1 MIKLSKLI
9 LFFFLYPFKKIIKP
23 KKIVIFS
30 TNSPYRY
37 GGGPKFLFEYLS
49 KKNFDTYWWTKS
61 KKIKVHLLKKNLQF
75 FSILKPFHFLK
86 IIFLAKVVIN
96 SGDDHFDFCN
106 LLKKDK
112 RVKKICVGHG
122 SGPKLINKKKNHP
135 LKINFDYISFTSK
148 YSAKN
153 IGQRQFKIDV
163 EKIKLLGN
171 PKNDLF
177 FKKDKVKKFFEQ
189 KKISKFYQ
197 KKINKNSKII
207 FYAPTWRPYK
217 YDLPL
222 LNLKKFDINKFNS
235 YLKKNNMYFFFNNH
249 ILSEN
254 IKLINKNRIKF
265 VSSKTYPLFDTNEML
280 CECDIFCTDCSTL
293 STEAAILKKPQIIIF
308 PDLKR
313 FDKSRGFVEPFKKV
327 IPGDIIYSF
336 SDLLLAINSY
346 KNKKIY
352 INNFNKKI
360 EKYLDHYYDIKINN
374 SLLKHQNF
382 IREILNN

>member
-122 SGPKLINKKKNHP
+122 SGPKLINKKK
-135 LKINFDYISFTSK
+135 
-148 YSAKN
+148 
-153 IGQRQFKIDV
+153 
-163 EKIKLLGN
+163 
-171 PKNDLF
+171 
-177 FKKDKVKKFFEQ
+177 
-189 KKISKFYQ
+189 
-197 KKINKNSKII
+197 KII
-207 FYAPTWRPYK
+207 HLRLILIIFLLQANI
-217 YDLPL
+217 PL
-222 LNLKKFDINKFNS
+222 RTLVRDNLKLM
-235 YLKKNNMYFFFNNH
+235 LKK
-249 ILSEN
+249 
-254 IKLINKNRIKF
+254 
-265 VSSKTYPLFDTNEML
+265 
-280 CECDIFCTDCSTL
+280 
-293 STEAAILKKPQIIIF
+293 
-308 PDLKR
+308 
-313 FDKSRGFVEPFKKV
+313 
-327 IPGDIIYSF
+327 
-336 SDLLLAINSY
+336 
-346 KNKKIY
+346 
-352 INNFNKKI
+352 
-360 EKYLDHYYDIKINN
+360 
-374 SLLKHQNF
+374 
-382 IREILNN
+382 